1 MNNTTTTTTTTTTI
15 IIIIIIMITI
25 HVHVHQYLPSGCL
38 LEVATTVTPL
48 LNNDVKRL
56 KIASVISVT

>member
-1 MNNTTTTTTTTTTI
+1 MNNTTTTTTI
-15 IIIIIIMITI
+15 IIIIIIMIII
-25 HVHVHQYLPSGCL
+25 HVHVHQYIPSGCL

-56 KIASVISVT
+56 FRIIASVISVT